1 MVDYALALKC
11 ARLSQ
16 EVYRAFR
23 DKLRFETLPQAV
35 ITLLEGHNLER
46 TDTQVAVLY
55 DAEEE
60 AVFVV
65 FRGSDSSLD
74 WITNVKF
81 RQKIYPY
88 GEGNRAVRFHRGFM
102 DAYFAVREQL
112 QEVIRPL
119 SCRHIIV
126 TGHSLGGALATI
138 AALDLQ
144 YNITS
149 QSGQEIAVYTYG
161 APRVGN
167 RALVDSFRSR
177 VPQSYRF
184 VYGRDL
190 ITHLPRVWMGYAH
203 VPQEIPLGSL
213 ALRWN
218 IFSRGVKDHAI
229 ANYITA
235 LAEKQT

>member
-1 MVDYALALKC
+1 MVDYGLALTC

-16 EVYRAFR
+16 EVYRAFD
-23 DKLRFETLPQAV
+23 DKLRFKTLPQAV
-35 ITLLEGHNLER
+35 ITLLEGTTKGH
-46 TDTQVAVLY
+46 TDTEVAVLY
-55 DAEEE
+55 DAQVE

-65 FRGSDSSLD
+65 FRGSESSTD
-74 WITNVKF
+74 WITNVLF
-81 RQKIYPY
+81 RQQVYPY
-88 GEGNRAVRFHRGFM
+88 GDGNSAVKFHRGFM
-102 DAYFAVREQL
+102 DAYFSVRTQL
-112 QEVIRPL
+112 HEVVRGL
-119 SCRHIIV
+119 SSRHIIV

-149 QSGQEIAVYTYG
+149 QSGQDISVYSYG

-167 RALVDSFRSR
+167 RVLVRSFRGR

>member
-16 EVYRAFR
+16 EVYRAFNNE
-23 DKLRFETLPQAV
+23 LTFETLPQAV
-35 ITLLEGHNLER
+35 ITLLEGHSKEH
-46 TDTQVAVLY
+46 DTEVAVLH

-65 FRGSDSSLD
+65 FRGSESSTD
-74 WITNVKF
+74 WITNVLF
-81 RQKIYPY
+81 RQQVYPY
-88 GEGNRAVRFHRGFM
+88 GDGNSEVKFHRGFM

-112 QEVIRPL
+112 QEVVRGL
-119 SCRHIIV
+119 SSQRIIA
-126 TGHSLGGALATI
+126 TGHSLGGALATV

-144 YNITS
+144 YNVTS
-149 QSGQEIAVYTYG
+149 QSNQEISVYSYG
-161 APRVGN
+161 SPRVGN
-167 RALVDSFRSR
+167 RALTESFRGR

-203 VPQEIPLGSL
+203 VPQEQPLGAL

-218 IFSRGVKDHAI
+218 IFSRGVQDHAI

-235 LAEKQT
+235 LEEKQS